1 MPSKKIIILGAGI
14 SGLSCAYFLKKRGA
28 DITILEASAEA
39 GGAMQSKRI
48 DGFLVERGPNS
59 TQETTPLFDEIVRDL
74 MLEGERIYAEDTA
87 KYRYILRNGE
97 LHDMPL
103 NPPTFL
109 KTKLFSLK
117 AKLRLLA
124 EPFIGKAEG
133 EESIA
138 QFVERRLGREFL
150 DYAINPFVAGV
161 YAGDPKQLSVRYAF
175 PKLYNLE
182 ANYGGLFKG
191 MLAKK
196 KEKAEEGKRKKEK
209 GKIESQQPRAN
220 SQQAAIQTAPGGK
233 MFSFKNGMG
242 TLSKALADSLA
253 DDLHLNS
260 PVEKVFKNGEKYV
273 VQTPNVSFETDEVV
287 IALPAYVAS
296 KLLKDLSQST
306 ADVLKGIVYPPVCE
320 VVMGFKKEQV
330 RRSLDG
336 FGFLIPEKENRKI
349 LGCIWSSSIF
359 KNRAPEGFVE
369 VTTFVGGTRNSD
381 IGREPDDVV
390 KRIVAEELRE
400 LLKISGK
407 AAFTHI
413 SRWDRA
419 IPQYQLGYGEVLN
432 ALNAFE
438 KENSGIYFC
447 SNFRGGVSVG
457 DCVKSGFAMA
467 ERILKD

>member
-1 MPSKKIIILGAGI
+1 MTHKKIIILGAGI
-14 SGLSCAYFLKKRGA
+14 SGLSCAYFLKKGGA
-28 DITILEASAEA
+28 DVTVLEAAAEA

-59 TQETTPLFDEIVRDL
+59 TQETTPLFDEIVRGL
-74 MLEGERIYAEDTA
+74 KLEGERIYAEDTA
-87 KYRYILRNGE
+87 RYRYILRDGE
-97 LHDMPL
+97 LHAMPL

-138 QFVERRLGREFL
+138 QFVERRLGPEFL

-161 YAGDPKQLSVRYAF
+161 YAGDPKQLSVRHAF
-175 PKLYNLE
+175 PKLHALE
-182 ANYGGLFKG
+182 ENYGGLFKG

-196 KEKAEEGKRKKEK
+196 REGKRKKEK
-209 GKIESQQPRAN
+209 GKIEESAQSEQSQK
-220 SQQAAIQTAPGGK
+220 SVVQTAPGGE

-242 TLSKALADSLA
+242 TLSKALADSLG
-253 DDLHLNS
+253 DNLHLNS
-260 PVEKVFKNGEKYV
+260 PVEKVFKNGEKFI
-273 VQTPNVSFETDEVV
+273 VQTPNASFEADAVV

-296 KLLKDLSQST
+296 ELLKDFSQGT
-306 ADVLKGIVYPPVCE
+306 AAVLKNIVHPPVCE
-320 VVMGFKKEQV
+320 VVMGFKKDQV
-330 RRSLDG
+330 ERSLDG
-336 FGFLIPEKENRKI
+336 FGFLIPEKENRRI

-369 VTTFVGGTRNSD
+369 VTTFVGGTPNSD
-381 IGREPDDVV
+381 IGREPDDVL

-400 LLKISGK
+400 LLKISGEPH
-407 AAFTHI
+407 FTHI
-413 SRWDRA
+413 SRWERA
-419 IPQYQLGYGEVLN
+419 IPQYRLGYGEVLK
-432 ALNAFE
+432 ALDAFE
-438 KENSGIYFC
+438 KENAGMYFC

-467 ERILKD
+467 ERVLKG

>member
-28 DITILEASAEA
+28 DVAILEASAEA

-59 TQETTPLFDEIVRDL
+59 TQEITPLFDEIVRDL
-74 MLEGERIYAEDTA
+74 KLEGERMYAEDTA
-87 KYRYILRNGE
+87 KYRYILRNGA
-97 LHDMPL
+97 LHAMPTS
-103 NPPTFL
+103 PPAFL

-161 YAGDPKQLSVRYAF
+161 YAGDPKQLSVRYGF

-182 ANYGGLFKG
+182 ANYSGLFKG

-196 KEKAEEGKRKKEK
+196 KEKGKSKKEK
-209 GKIESQQPRAN
+209 GESSVATQPA
-220 SQQAAIQTAPGGK
+220 GK

-242 TLSKALADSLA
+242 TLSKAIADSLS
-253 DDLHLNS
+253 DNLHLDS
-260 PVEKVFKNGEKYV
+260 PVEKVFKNGEKFL
-273 VQTPNVSFETDEVV
+273 VQTPNANFEADEVV
-287 IALPAYVAS
+287 IALPAYVAAE
-296 KLLKDLSQST
+296 LLKDLSQST

-330 RRSLDG
+330 GRSLDG
-336 FGFLIPEKENRKI
+336 FGFLIPEKENRRI

-381 IGREPDDVV
+381 IGREPDDVL

-400 LLKISGK
+400 LLKISGEP
-407 AAFTHI
+407 AFTHI
-413 SRWDRA
+413 SRWERA
-419 IPQYQLGYGEVLN
+419 IPQYRMGYGEVLK
-432 ALNAFE
+432 ALDTFE
-438 KENSGIYFC
+438 KENAGMYFC
-447 SNFRGGVSVG
+447 SNFRGGLSVG
-457 DCVKSGFAMA
+457 DCVKSGFTMA
-467 ERILKD
+467 ERLLKG